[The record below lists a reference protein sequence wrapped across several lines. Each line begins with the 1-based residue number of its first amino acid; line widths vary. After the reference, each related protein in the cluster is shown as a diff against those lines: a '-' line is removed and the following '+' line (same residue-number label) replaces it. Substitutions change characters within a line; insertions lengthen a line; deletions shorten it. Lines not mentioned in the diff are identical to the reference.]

1 MSNPVIN
8 PDMDQEV
15 YIKVY
20 PVNAWDTTSGKPVHS
35 GSKGYMPIQVTNSLM
50 IEINKMISTE
60 EAQNYV
66 DDPKVAFS
74 VVAKPK
80 YI

>member
-1 MSNPVIN
+1 
-8 PDMDQEV
+8 
-15 YIKVY
+15 
-20 PVNAWDTTSGKPVHS
+20 
-35 GSKGYMPIQVTNSLM
+35 MPIQVTNTLM
-50 IEINKMISTE
+50 IEINKMIGKE

-74 VVAKPK
+74 VIAKPK

>member
-1 MSNPVIN
+1 
-8 PDMDQEV
+8 
-15 YIKVY
+15 
-20 PVNAWDTTSGKPVHS
+20 
-35 GSKGYMPIQVTNSLM
+35 
-50 IEINKMISTE
+50 MISTE